1 MDREPV
7 GDVVA
12 MDREPVGDVVTA
24 DLDLAAS
31 IEFASQ
37 RRPFR
42 TGLGVAYGHHG
53 ELFQG
58 VFEGHDSRL
67 RRGLVTCP
75 CGIFRSEAAFRA
87 DTTGVLKI
95 EPTGRVKTLKAVK
108 LALARASKSHLGGVL
123 RLRSNIPPGWGLGS
137 STCDVTAAVRAIA
150 DAFGLTWTPL
160 EVASLAVQAE
170 IASDS
175 IMFEEGVVLFA
186 QREGAIIEDFRM
198 PLPDLEVLGFNTDR
212 TGEGVSTLDFSPARY
227 TSWEIEAFRPLVGLF
242 RRAVQLRSAQL
253 LGKVATASAAL
264 NQQYLP
270 KPHFE
275 RLRDI
280 ADTSGAVGLQV
291 AHTGTVVGLLFD
303 PEDSFKEA
311 RIQHAQKMLGEMGI
325 TRTWFFH
332 TSARFRDFEKGESTC
347 Q

>member
-1 MDREPV
+1 MDRETI

-12 MDREPVGDVVTA
+12 AA
-24 DLDLAAS
+24 DLNFAAS
-31 IEFASQ
+31 VEFAGQ
-37 RRPFR
+37 RRHFR

-58 VFEGHDSRL
+58 VFQGRDKRL

-75 CGIFRSEAAFRA
+75 CGLFKSEATFRA
-87 DTTGVLKI
+87 DTTGVLEV
-95 EPTGRVKTLKAVK
+95 EPAGRAKTLKAVR
-108 LALARASKSHLGGVL
+108 LALARAGKGHFGGVL

-137 STCDVTAAVRAIA
+137 STCDVTAAVRAVA
-150 DAFGLTWTPL
+150 DAFGMKWTPHD
-160 EVASLAVQAE
+160 VASLAVQAE

-186 QREGAIIEDFRM
+186 QREGAVIEDFGM
-198 PLPDLEVLGFNTDR
+198 PLPGLEVLGFNTDR
-212 TGEGVSTLDFSPARY
+212 TGDGVSTLDFSPARY

-242 RRAVQLRSAQL
+242 RRAVQLQSARL
-253 LGKVATASAAL
+253 LGQVATASAAL

-275 RLRDI
+275 RLKDI
-280 ADTSGAVGLQV
+280 ADASGAVGLQV

-303 PEDSFKEA
+303 PGDSFREA
-311 RIQHAQKMLGEMGI
+311 RIQHARKMLGEVGI

-332 TSARFRDFEKGESTC
+332 TAERFGAFEKGESAC